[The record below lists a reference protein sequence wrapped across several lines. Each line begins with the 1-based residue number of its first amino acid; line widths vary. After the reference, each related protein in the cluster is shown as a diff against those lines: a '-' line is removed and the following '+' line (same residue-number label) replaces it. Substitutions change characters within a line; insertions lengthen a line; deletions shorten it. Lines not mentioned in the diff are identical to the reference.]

1 LNARNKSSRCR
12 REPKVAAAADQQDMI
27 PCPIHSLM
35 MQGGSVHARV
45 EETDLSSVSVLAS

>member
-1 LNARNKSSRCR
+1 MNARNKSSRCR